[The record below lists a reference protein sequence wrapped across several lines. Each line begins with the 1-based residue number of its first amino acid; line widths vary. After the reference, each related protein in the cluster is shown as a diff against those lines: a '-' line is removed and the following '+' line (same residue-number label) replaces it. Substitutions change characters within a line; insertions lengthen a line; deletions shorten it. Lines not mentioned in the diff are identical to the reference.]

1 MQSKIKIKKKK
12 RHWER
17 GSIVGV
23 LPKLSDQ
30 QVVFLQL
37 DLTKSPQKGIRGLE
51 RVNQGNRRLREQSAD
66 TPKGQ
71 DGESGVA
78 ALLSRRWSRGHL
90 GQQRVPHTRKREEV
104 REAGWRLPRELIL
117 VNVCT

>member
-1 MQSKIKIKKKK
+1 MVRVCTPNARGIGLIPGWGTKIMHIEQCSQKLRLKKK

-37 DLTKSPQKGIRGLE
+37 DLTKSP
-51 RVNQGNRRLREQSAD
+51 
-66 TPKGQ
+66 
-71 DGESGVA
+71 
-78 ALLSRRWSRGHL
+78 
-90 GQQRVPHTRKREEV
+90 
-104 REAGWRLPRELIL
+104 
-117 VNVCT
+117 